1 MKAGDLVRV
10 LRRSIGIPKDS
21 LGLALGYYESEGGY
35 YVWEILI
42 NGGKRTRRYLEQD
55 LEVVSESR

>member
-1 MKAGDLVRV
+1 MKVGDLVRIT
-10 LRRSIGIPKDS
+10 RGSIGVPKDS
-21 LGLALGYYESEGGY
+21 IGLTLECYESEGGY
-35 YVWEILI
+35 HVWEILI